1 MRTIPRNLA
10 HNDHNYTLEPYALA
24 SPPVVAGGHLPH
36 MPFALGR
43 QVGSIRQELLGMS
56 FLQDIRRIPAGGS
69 S

>member
-36 MPFALGR
+36 MPFALGQR
-43 QVGSIRQELLGMS
+43 VGSIRQELLGMS
-56 FLQDIRRIPAGGS
+56 FLQDTQHRLAGDAS
-69 S
+69 